1 MLRVLS
7 LIFYDKKNLF
17 YPKKKDF
24 LIIDN
29 LTGNK
34 LIRLIKKKKINI
46 LDIRFNEIYFNISFS
61 F

>member
-7 LIFYDKKNLF
+7 LIFYAKKNLF

-24 LIIDN
+24 LIIDK
-29 LTGNK
+29 LTGFK
-34 LIRLIKKKKINI
+34 LIRLIKNKKLIF
-46 LDIRFNEIYFNISFS
+46 LISDLMKFL